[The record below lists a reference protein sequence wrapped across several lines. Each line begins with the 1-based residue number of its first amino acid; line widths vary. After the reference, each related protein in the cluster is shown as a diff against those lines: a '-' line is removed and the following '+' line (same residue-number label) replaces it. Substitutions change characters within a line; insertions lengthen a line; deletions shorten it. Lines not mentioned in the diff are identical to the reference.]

1 MGKIEMIERDV
12 EQLDDQSFAA
22 FREWFLA
29 HQNLRWDR
37 QIERD
42 SKSGKLDGL
51 VQDAIAAHHAG
62 KSTPL

>member
-12 EQLDDQSFAA
+12 EQLDDKSFAA
-22 FREWFLA
+22 FREWFLD

-37 QIERD
+37 QIEHD
-42 SKSGKLDGL
+42 STNGKLDAL
-51 VQDAIAAHHAG
+51 IQDAVAAHRAG